1 MSESTTYWQSLAD
14 AADQGH
20 LFLNEAA
27 AKACSEA
34 CSVYI
39 DKLIEHQKTAR
50 TLADIDGFGDFDSGQ
65 ELRDL
70 FAAKAVGGEDNMV
83 DVLQSHIDVVR
94 EMQVVFKKFFDST
107 DAGDQDNA
115 ADIAARGPK

>member
-70 FAAKAVGGEDNMV
+70 FAAKAVGGED
-83 DVLQSHIDVVR
+83 VVR

-107 DAGDQDNA
+107 DAGDEDNA

>member
-1 MSESTTYWQSLAD
+1 MSESKTYWQSLAD

-20 LFLNEAA
+20 LFLNDAA
-27 AKACSEA
+27 ARACSQA

-39 DKLIEHQKTAR
+39 EKLIAHQHTAKA
-50 TLADIDGFGDFDSGQ
+50 LSFVDGFGDFNSGQ

-94 EMQVVFKKFFDST
+94 EMQVVFKKFFDGT
-107 DAGDQDNA
+107 NAGDEDNA
-115 ADIAARGPK
+115 AGIAAQGPR

>member
-1 MSESTTYWQSLAD
+1 MSEPSTYWQSLAD

-27 AKACSEA
+27 AKACSQA
-34 CSVYI
+34 CSAYI
-39 DKLIEHQKTAR
+39 EKLIDHQETAQS
-50 TLADIDGFGDFDSGQ
+50 LAYIDGFGDFNSGQ

-94 EMQVVFKKFFDST
+94 EMQVVFKKFFDGT
-107 DAGDQDNA
+107 NAGDEDNA
-115 ADIAARGPK
+115 AGIAAQGPR

>member
-1 MSESTTYWQSLAD
+1 MSESGTYWQSLAD

-20 LFLNEAA
+20 LFLNADAA
-27 AKACSEA
+27 RACSQA
-34 CSVYI
+34 CSAYI
-39 DKLIEHQKTAR
+39 EKLIDHQETAQS
-50 TLADIDGFGDFDSGQ
+50 LAYIDGFGDFDSGQ

-94 EMQVVFKKFFDST
+94 EMQVVFKKFFDGT
-107 DAGDQDNA
+107 NAGDEDNA
-115 ADIAARGPK
+115 AGIAAQGPR